1 MLRISIIFIGI
12 LFSLFSCTND
22 PVEVRKIN
30 SDIVLPVSSTKNV
43 EMLYSDSAK
52 LRAKIKAPQR
62 DTYIG
67 ENEYI
72 EFTKGVDMI
81 FYDADGKESGHM
93 KAKYAISYN
102 KKEQMI
108 ARNNVELWNA
118 EGKRLDTEELIW
130 DQKSGRIHSEKFS
143 KITSPT
149 EVIYGDGFESD
160 QDFSKYR
167 IVNIS
172 GIVSVKNE

>member
-1 MLRISIIFIGI
+1 MKRRTITSFISSKYRGATDKTYDLIVDYPDEGI
-12 LFSLFSCTND
+12 TC
-22 PVEVRKIN
+22 K
-30 SDIVLPVSSTKNV
+30 
-43 EMLYSDSAK
+43 
-52 LRAKIKAPQR
+52 
-62 DTYIG
+62 

>member
-1 MLRISIIFIGI
+1 MRITVLFFVLVI
-12 LFSLFSCTND
+12 LTTSCTND
-22 PVEVRKIN
+22 PEEVRKVN
-30 SDIVLPVSSTKNV
+30 TDKVLPVSSTKNV
-43 EMLYSDSAK
+43 EMLYSDSAR
-52 LRAKIKAPQR
+52 LRAKIKAPLR

-72 EFTKGVDMI
+72 EFLQGVDMI
-81 FYDADGKESGHM
+81 FYDADGKESGHL

-108 ARNNVELWNA
+108 ARNDVQLWNA
-118 EGKRLDTEELIW
+118 EGKRLNTEELIW

-149 EVIYGDGFESD
+149 EVIYGEGFESD

>member
-1 MLRISIIFIGI
+1 M
-12 LFSLFSCTND
+12 
-22 PVEVRKIN
+22 V
-30 SDIVLPVSSTKNV
+30 
-43 EMLYSDSAK
+43 
-52 LRAKIKAPQR
+52 
-62 DTYIG
+62 
-67 ENEYI
+67 
-72 EFTKGVDMI
+72 
-81 FYDADGKESGHM
+81 
-93 KAKYAISYN
+93 AKYAISYN

-108 ARNNVELWNA
+108 ARNDVQLWNA
-118 EGKRLDTEELIW
+118 EGKRLNTEELIW
-130 DQKSGRIHSEKFS
+130 DQKTWRIHSEKFS

>member
-1 MLRISIIFIGI
+1 MV
-12 LFSLFSCTND
+12 SCTND
-22 PVEVRKIN
+22 PVEVRKFN
-30 SDIVLPVSSTKNV
+30 SDKILPVSSTKNI
-43 EMLYSDSAK
+43 EMLYSDSAT

-62 DTYIG
+62 DTYLG
-67 ENEYI
+67 DDEYI

-81 FYDADGKESGHM
+81 FYDKDGIESGHM
-93 KAKYAISYN
+93 VAKYAISYN

-108 ARNNVELWNA
+108 ARNDVQLWNA
-118 EGKRLDTEELIW
+118 EGKRLNTEELIW
-130 DQKSGRIHSEKFS
+130 DQKTGRIHSEKFS